1 MSEHKGAD
9 KEMLA
14 TNEDVVAAKFSLLF
28 CAPEA
33 IVGCEK

>member
-1 MSEHKGAD
+1 MSGHKSAD
-9 KEMLA
+9 KELLA
-14 TNEDVVAAKFSLLF
+14 TNEDVVATKFSLLF